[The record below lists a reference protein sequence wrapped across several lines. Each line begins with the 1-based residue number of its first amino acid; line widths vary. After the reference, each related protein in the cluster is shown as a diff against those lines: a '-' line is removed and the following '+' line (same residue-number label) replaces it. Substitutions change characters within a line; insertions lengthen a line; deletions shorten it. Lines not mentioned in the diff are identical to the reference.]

1 MATNSIFHT
10 NNLTALKTEQ
20 NLYRDLIK
28 EAIQIYGHDVYY
40 VDRTTVATDTILGE
54 DALSKFTTQHPI
66 EMYVEDGEGGYAGE
80 KEIMSQFGLENRNEI
95 TLVVSKQR
103 FQEMDSQIT
112 LEDGTDTTGGSIQLE
127 AGSINQNAN
136 SSKLETVTQRFI
148 TINGTDSSSTN
159 ADDKIMLEDD
169 NTSFI
174 LSEESGSEFYVLMDT
189 ATTDA
194 DRPQEGDL
202 VYHPILGKMFQ
213 VNFVDHDQ
221 PFHQLDNNPVYKL
234 RCQQFEY
241 SQERIDT
248 GITELDNIESE
259 LSVDIG
265 EHQFTLEQSTTYNE
279 DIRIFHTAS
288 DQGLLLLDGTDST
301 GTNAGDNV
309 TGEDDTTS
317 SGDNILLENAADTG
331 TPQYLLQETY
341 IVGDSSTNT
350 SNIDKTAQNELFD
363 QLDDNVLDFSEKN
376 PFGDA
381 GSSN

>member
-1 MATNSIFHT
+1 MAVNSVFHT

-20 NLYRDLIK
+20 NLYRDLVK

-40 VDRTTVATDTILGE
+40 VDRTTVAIDTILGE

-66 EMYVEDGEGGYAGE
+66 EMYVEDAEGGYAGE

-95 TLVVSKQR
+95 TFVVSKQR

-127 AGSINQNAN
+127 AGSINQNSN

-148 TINGTDSSSTN
+148 TMNGTDSSSTN
-159 ADDKIMLEDD
+159 SDDKIMLEDD

-174 LSEESGSEFYVLMDT
+174 LSEESGSEFYLIMDT

-202 VYHPILGKMFQ
+202 VYHPILNKMFQ

-248 GITELDNIESE
+248 GITEVDNIETT
-259 LSVDIG
+259 LTIDVG
-265 EHQFTLEQSTTYNE
+265 EHQFTLEQSSAVNENIRILHAANE
-279 DIRIFHTAS
+279 D
-288 DQGLLLLDGTDST
+288 GLLLLDGTDGT
-301 GTNAGDNV
+301 GSNAGDNV
-309 TGEDDTTS
+309 IGEDDETS
-317 SGDNILLENAADTG
+317 VGINIILENAADSG
-331 TPQYLLQETY
+331 DDAYLLQETY
-341 IVGDSSTNT
+341 IVGGSSTDT

-363 QLDDNVLDFSEKN
+363 QLDDNVLDFSESN

-381 GSSN
+381 GGT

>member
-40 VDRTTVATDTILGE
+40 VDRTTVAIDTILGE

-66 EMYVEDGEGGYAGE
+66 EMYVEDAEGGYAGE

-95 TLVVSKQR
+95 TFVLSKQR
-103 FQEMDSQIT
+103 FQEMDSQVT
-112 LEDGTDTTGGSIQLE
+112 LEDGTDTTGGSILLE
-127 AGSINQNAN
+127 AGSINQSTA
-136 SSKLETVTQRFI
+136 SATLSTVTKSFI
-148 TINGTDSSSTN
+148 FDEDG
-159 ADDKIMLEDD
+159 DKIVLEDD
-169 NTSFI
+169 NTTFL
-174 LSEESGSEFYVLMDT
+174 LSEESGNEFYVLMDT

-213 VNFVDHDQ
+213 INFVDHDQ

-248 GITELDNIESE
+248 GVTVLDNVESE
-259 LSVDIG
+259 LTLDIG
-265 EHQFTLEQSTTYNE
+265 EHQFTLEQSSAVNE
-279 DIRIFHTAS
+279 NIRILHTANET
-288 DQGLLLLDGTDST
+288 GLLLLNGTDST
-301 GTNAGDNV
+301 GSNDGDNV
-309 TGEDDTTS
+309 VGEDDTTS
-317 SGDNILLENAADTG
+317 VGENILLENAADTG
-331 TPQYLLQETY
+331 MDEYLLQETY
-341 IVGDSSTNT
+341 IVGGCSTNT

-363 QLDDNVLDFSEKN
+363 QLDDNVLDFTEKN

-381 GSSN
+381 GGT

>member
-40 VDRTTVATDTILGE
+40 VDRTTVAIDTILGE

-66 EMYVEDGEGGYAGE
+66 EMYVEDAEGGYAGE

-95 TLVVSKQR
+95 TFVLSKQR
-103 FQEMDSQIT
+103 FQEMDSQVT
-112 LEDGTDTTGGSIQLE
+112 LEDGTDTTGGSILLE
-127 AGSINQNAN
+127 AGSINQSTA
-136 SSKLETVTQRFI
+136 SATLSTVTKSFI
-148 TINGTDSSSTN
+148 FDEDG
-159 ADDKIMLEDD
+159 DKIVLEDD
-169 NTSFI
+169 NTTFL
-174 LSEESGSEFYVLMDT
+174 LSEESGNEFYVLMDI

-202 VYHPILGKMFQ
+202 VVHPILGKMFQ
-213 VNFVDHDQ
+213 INFLEHDQ
-221 PFHQLDNNPVYKL
+221 AFHQLDNNPVYKL

-248 GITELDNIESE
+248 GVTVLDNVESE
-259 LSVDIG
+259 LTLDTG
-265 EHQFTLEQSTTYNE
+265 EHQFTLEQSSAVNE
-279 DIRIFHTAS
+279 NIRILHTANET
-288 DQGLLLLDGTDST
+288 GLLLLNGTDST
-301 GTNAGDNV
+301 GSNDGDNV
-309 TGEDDTTS
+309 VGEDDTS
-317 SGDNILLENAADTG
+317 SVGENILLENAADTG
-331 TPQYLLQETY
+331 IDEYLLQETY
-341 IVGDSSTNT
+341 IVGGSSTNT

-363 QLDDNVLDFSEKN
+363 QLDDNVLDFTEKN

-381 GSSN
+381 GGT